1 MTRKEMF
8 AQINK
13 LGLQDKVME
22 KYGKNYTIVSNKGLM
37 KVIEDALDNHSSC
50 SCNSNSSSSKLD
62 KLITIL
68 HKKHILLDSEVK
80 VIMDV

>member
-37 KVIEDALDNHSSC
+37 KVIEDALANHSSC
-50 SCNSNSSSSKLD
+50 SCNSNSSSKLD

>member
-13 LGLQDKVME
+13 LGLQDKVMK

-37 KVIEDALDNHSSC
+37 KVIEDALNNHSSC
-50 SCNSNSSSSKLD
+50 SCNSNSSSKLD

>member
-50 SCNSNSSSSKLD
+50 SCNSNSSSKLD

-80 VIMDV
+80 IIMDV

>member
-1 MTRKEMF
+1 MMTRKEMF

-37 KVIEDALDNHSSC
+37 KVIEDALNNHSSC
-50 SCNSNSSSSKLD
+50 SCNSNSSKLD

>member
-37 KVIEDALDNHSSC
+37 EVIEDALDNHSSC
-50 SCNSNSSSSKLD
+50 SCDSNSSSKLD